1 VQQPALGVE
10 ASVNDHFIENLP
22 LNVAVQKFKH
32 WPIISSSVP
41 DFSYGYSKSGIQI
54 RPFFRNPTKPVS
66 GHIGS
71 RICRMPVQLQCIQ

>member
-1 VQQPALGVE
+1 VQQPALGVV

-41 DFSYGYSKSGIQI
+41 DFSYGCGKSGIQM
-54 RPFFRNPTKPVS
+54 RPFFSTKPVS
-66 GHIGS
+66 GQTAS
-71 RICRMPVQLQCIQ
+71 RIGRMAVQLQYIQ